1 MLANIQRNNIQPT
14 TLGQNNQ
21 QTPIINQPSQS
32 QQAIPQQY
40 LPVQSQ
46 QVYNNYNSPVNQ
58 QIQQQRLSIISPQQ
72 QYNIMHQQ
80 KMSPQAVNSPNY
92 HQIQNSPNMN
102 INMNHNQN
110 NNNNNNVMQSNNFIY
125 QNQIQQPNIH
135 HQQLQYQQQQQLL
148 MQQQQQNQQQQHLM
162 LNHNQVQHH
171 R

>member
-1 MLANIQRNNIQPT
+1 MQPA
-14 TLGQNNQ
+14 TLVQNNQ
-21 QTPIINQPSQS
+21 QTPIINQLSQS

-110 NNNNNNVMQSNNFIY
+110 NNNNNVMQPNNFIY
-125 QNQIQQPNIH
+125 QNQIQQQNIH

-148 MQQQQQNQQQQHLM
+148 IQQQQQQQQNQQQQHLM
-162 LNHNQVQHH
+162 LNHNQVQHNHH